1 MASRGK
7 TASPGY
13 FPAVS
18 GELNLFMEG
27 SNTPQSQ
34 QKMSCRRAQL
44 GVSVM
49 KRIHL
54 DLPPSAVMNCK
65 KSVLYRFSVSFFC
78 AFHDAYLDL
87 PEII

>member
-1 MASRGK
+1 MAS
-7 TASPGY
+7 SGY

-18 GELNLFMEG
+18 GVLNLFIEG

-49 KRIHL
+49 KRTHL
-54 DLPPSAVMNCK
+54 DLPPSALMNCK
-65 KSVLYRFSVSFFC
+65 KSVLYHFSVSFFVLFLMLVLIC
-78 AFHDAYLDL
+78 LR
-87 PEII
+87 